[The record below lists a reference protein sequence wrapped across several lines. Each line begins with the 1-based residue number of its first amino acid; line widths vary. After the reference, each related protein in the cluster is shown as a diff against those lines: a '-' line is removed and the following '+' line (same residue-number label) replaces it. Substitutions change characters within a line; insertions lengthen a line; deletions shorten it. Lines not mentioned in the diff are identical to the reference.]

1 MSQPASPN
9 LASRPAA
16 RPVQK
21 QRLSVYTMMLIIA
34 FFALVTACVLLL
46 LELSDY
52 GPYPWWN
59 TQSGWVTST
68 TLLLDSSPA
77 SLPPRG

>member
-9 LASRPAA
+9 LASRQAA

-21 QRLSVYTMMLIIA
+21 QRLNVYTMMLVIS
-34 FFALVTACVLLL
+34 FLALVTACVLLL
-46 LELSDY
+46 VELGDY

-59 TQSGWVTST
+59 TQSGRVTT
-68 TLLLDSSPA
+68 TSQLIDGSSVAPWMGA
-77 SLPPRG
+77 